1 MAVTLQSPYT
11 PGPLFLTDRKLSWQ
25 AKARLVRP
33 KSQIRL
39 KFPSATSVT
48 PCTLQVALERPCPV
62 SHPEVGRYFTALDP
76 HSGYTP
82 NAELEQGYP
91 DELEMK
97 ET

>member
-1 MAVTLQSPYT
+1 M
-11 PGPLFLTDRKLSWQ
+11 
-25 AKARLVRP
+25 
-33 KSQIRL
+33 
-39 KFPSATSVT
+39 T